1 MADPHDDRHQDEPAV
16 SIKIPR
22 LIKELLIV
30 SHRHYYWAQP
40 ITLGSKMCV
49 SPPIPNQYLTPL
61 IRSQYPMPIP
71 MPVLSQVQDPIPRIL
86 QTLGLKAQPIVC
98 FYSRMSVWVHLSGL
112 TMYNWIPG
120 SDPFLGSY

>member
-1 MADPHDDRHQDEPAV
+1 MAGPHDDRHKDKPAE

-22 LIKELLIV
+22 LTKELVV

-40 ITLGSKMCV
+40 ITLCV

-61 IRSQYPMPIP
+61 IRGQYPIPIP
-71 MPVLSQVQDPIPRIL
+71 MPVLSQVQDPIPSIL

-98 FYSRMSVWVHLSGL
+98 FYSRMSVQVHLSRL
-112 TMYNWIPG
+112 TMYSWIPG
-120 SDPFLGSY
+120 PPLSDPFLGSY